1 MSSNAMDTC
10 IAAVNQLEQWKELEA
25 DERTL
30 SGYMSRLETK
40 LAAVLDDAMTMALRL
55 YAESDDTFAPET
67 IEVMARWRPLV
78 EAKLRGDV

>member
-30 SGYMSRLETK
+30 SGYMSRLETN
-40 LAAVLDDAMTMALRL
+40 LAAVLYDAMTMALRL

>member
-1 MSSNAMDTC
+1 MDAC